1 MTSGSQAMW
10 DVLERESDRVGLFAR
25 FLECVPV
32 ARDGCRQ
39 KDRPRVRENGT
50 ISTWKICPSP
60 AVSNVIILLLKHF
73 ERRRKV
79 LTLTS
84 AMASQKSVTSC
95 VRSRL
100 FLDGKILTSQVLQNI
115 SPSFLVFVCLFVCA
129 CLSPVVGSRARELA
143 IISLPQWF
151 ICVCYHTAIPR
162 FQNAGKASVNTAS
175 RKG

>member
-1 MTSGSQAMW
+1 MQSFFMTSGSQATW

-39 KDRPRVRENGT
+39 KDRPRVRENGA

-60 AVSNVIILLLKHF
+60 TVSNVIILLLKHF
-73 ERRRKV
+73 ERCRKV

-100 FLDGKILTSQVLQNI
+100 FLDWKNTDK
-115 SPSFLVFVCLFVCA
+115 PSFTKHKPLLFGFCLFVCL
-129 CLSPVVGSRARELA
+129 CMPEPSG
-143 IISLPQWF
+143 
-151 ICVCYHTAIPR
+151 R
-162 FQNAGKASVNTAS
+162 FPC
-175 RKG
+175 